1 MNKQNYPSVIIVD
14 DSKFSR
20 THLKNIILKNG
31 ITTKVWEF
39 ENGFDAFMKFSEIK
53 PDLILMDILM
63 PEMNGVEAIKKIHA
77 LNPTV
82 KIIVLTSSNDKHHK
96 EDALRFGA
104 DMYLKKP
111 FDRNELPMKI
121 TKILKD
127 KALDDSRRSQIKK
140 LGDNTLRID
149 R

>member
-1 MNKQNYPSVIIVD
+1 MDIQNHPSIAIVD
-14 DSKFSR
+14 DSKFAR
-20 THLKNIILKNG
+20 THLKDIIINNG
-31 ITTKVWEF
+31 ITRKIWEF

-53 PDLILMDILM
+53 PDLILMDIIM
-63 PEMNGVEAIKKIHA
+63 PHMDGVQAIKRIHA

-96 EDALRFGA
+96 EDALRYGA

-111 FDRNELPMKI
+111 VDRNELGMKI

-127 KALDDSRRSQIKK
+127 KAFADAKRAQIKK

>member
-1 MNKQNYPSVIIVD
+1 MDAQNYPSIVIVD
-14 DSKFSR
+14 DSKFTR
-20 THLKNIILKNG
+20 TYLKDIIIKNG
-31 ITTKVWEF
+31 ISRKIWEF

-63 PEMNGVEAIKKIHA
+63 PKMDGVQAIKRIHA

-96 EDALRFGA
+96 EDALRYGA

-111 FDRNELPMKI
+111 VDRNELGIGI

-127 KALDDSRRSQIKK
+127 KAFGDAKRAQIKK